1 VRGARSSPPPFPLL
15 GAPPPSPAAPRHLS
29 HLARR
34 AKLSCAG
41 WWWRTGHARYKAT
54 ATHPLHT
61 TTKPGIKC
69 LAVDPKEP
77 STLVTG
83 GQDGGVIVF
92 DKESGKIA
100 KTIKAHSK
108 PVTSITVHPT
118 APALFSTSVD
128 KTVKVWTGSA
138 ADGFDKGVTI
148 KPHKG
153 EVSGLSLHPT
163 GSYFA
168 SASKDGTWAFTDI
181 GDGGKAQTLLTSTD
195 EGKSLGG
202 YTAISFHPDG
212 LLCGVT
218 SASGTVQIY
227 DVRKEEVVATLTV
240 RRRTRTTG
248 RSLAG

>member
-1 VRGARSSPPPFPLL
+1 
-15 GAPPPSPAAPRHLS
+15 
-29 HLARR
+29 
-34 AKLSCAG
+34 
-41 WWWRTGHARYKAT
+41 
-54 ATHPLHT
+54 
-61 TTKPGIKC
+61 
-69 LAVDPKEP
+69 
-77 STLVTG
+77 VTG